1 MLKHNED
8 SKKKS
13 EKSESIT
20 FRMEKTVLDELRKEA
35 GQRME
40 SINTLVNQIII
51 SYLQWHKPAKQAGL
65 GYISKALMSKTINHL
80 TDEQVVQMTKEFY
93 NNQLKDITFMLRT
106 EKTFSSFMKGL
117 CVWLDASGYNYRID
131 SSGDNDGDDTEVY
144 VIQFD
149 MGKNWSLY
157 FKTQMELAFEH
168 YKITDSQC
176 EMTNN
181 IVVIKIKNRKKRL

>member
-1 MLKHNED
+1 MLKPNED

-40 SINTLVNQIII
+40 SVNTLVNQIII

-106 EKTFSSFMKGL
+106 ENTFSSFINGL
-117 CVWLDASGYNYRID
+117 CSWLDASGYNYRID
-131 SSGDNDGDDTEVY
+131 NDDDAEVY
-144 VIQFD
+144 IIQFD
-149 MGKNWSLY
+149 MGRNWSLY
-157 FKTQMELAFEH
+157 FKTQMDLAFVH
-168 YKITDSQC
+168 YKTTDSQC
-176 EMTNN
+176 EMTDN
-181 IVVIKIKNRKKRL
+181 IVVIKIKS